1 METISSAL
9 DSSLL
14 FPPYSLGKLIEWKL
28 ATASVTPSTRNGLY
42 SLGKLIE
49 WKLIYPD
56 YFPSQGNF
64 LIPIFSQQIYSLSQQ
79 AMRADRHHPPPV
91 QNHRF
96 LENERALPP
105 GGKGIGHYPLVSTI
119 A

>member
-1 METISSAL
+1 
-9 DSSLL
+9 
-14 FPPYSLGKLIEWKL
+14 
-28 ATASVTPSTRNGLY
+28 
-42 SLGKLIE
+42 
-49 WKLIYPD
+49 
-56 YFPSQGNF
+56 

-119 A
+119 AWKPLYLSFIAESRSP